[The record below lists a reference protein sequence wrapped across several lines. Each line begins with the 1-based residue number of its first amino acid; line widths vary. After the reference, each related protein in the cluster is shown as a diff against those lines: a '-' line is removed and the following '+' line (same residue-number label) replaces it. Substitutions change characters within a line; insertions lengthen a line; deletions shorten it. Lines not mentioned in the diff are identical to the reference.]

1 MKKFLLITVFWVIW
15 FYGLW
20 FAFNEFSYEN
30 AKTLAN
36 EYIRNSSVDENWKD
50 KNPHLNWEWK
60 YFYTDSDSPSYV
72 EFKVSCDN
80 NPSCWFIM
88 VNFDWDDVSIPIA
101 STSGNTPSEVL
112 VAKNWD
118 TDSSNSK
125 LYYFN
130 PFEQYVENEVSW
142 NVSSIDPQDDFSDSS
157 SWSLKANSL
166 WKSQEKTKKNKLLKD
181 KVLKAKD
188 EAKKFK
194 KSDEFKKL
202 KKELKDKKQTNWKD
216 DKVSFKYLD
225 MAMADE
231 WSSWASWYTP
241 PNSSDTYIAWNSTIS
256 CSSRTPCYNQY
267 KTTYNWKDAYS
278 WCTPTAVAIIYW
290 YYDRTFKDNTINYND
305 LVPWTATDVSE
316 LTPNNDIKNMI
327 DSIKNYMWSYYKYHS
342 DKNYYWT
349 ATLPSNFTK
358 AINYAIEKWYRNSTW
373 NYYSWETST
382 LFSKI
387 KVEINSWRPVM
398 VNSSEHSMVA
408 YWYNSSS
415 SLPVIRL
422 NMWWGA
428 SNYVTWTNW
437 VIYKYSN
444 IDYNMNSLYYWNPL
458 VKKPSISNIVTF
470 IIKK

>member
-1 MKKFLLITVFWVIW
+1 MKNFLLISIFWVIW

-118 TDSSNSK
+118 TDNSNSK

-130 PFEQYVENEVSW
+130 PFEQYAENEVSW

-225 MAMADE
+225 MAMAGSSQIINGSTYIT
-231 WSSWASWYTP
+231 WSSTTNC
-241 PNSSDTYIAWNSTIS
+241 NS
-256 CSSRTPCYNQY
+256 RVPCYRQF
-267 KTTYNWKDAYS
+267 TYNYSSWSCLS
-278 WCTPTAVAIIYW
+278 WCSPTAIAMLFWYHDRIGNYPKLIDWTAKDYIIWSTTDINITNMINSIRWYINTVCVNWQWSSTWTNMTQAYKYPVSKWYINTLAYRWTWTPTALMTIIKSEINKW
-290 YYDRTFKDNTINYND
+290 NPIIINTIR
-305 LVPWTATDVSE
+305 
-316 LTPNNDIKNMI
+316 
-327 DSIKNYMWSYYKYHS
+327 HS
-342 DKNYYWT
+342 V
-349 ATLPSNFTK
+349 
-358 AINYAIEKWYRNSTW
+358 TW
-373 NYYSWETST
+373 
-382 LFSKI
+382 
-387 KVEINSWRPVM
+387 
-398 VNSSEHSMVA
+398 
-408 YWYNSSS
+408 YWYNNTTGSEF
-415 SLPVIRL
+415 VRV
-422 NMWWGA
+422 NYWW
-428 SNYVTWTNW
+428 WNW
-437 VIYKYSN
+437 WYSN
-444 IDYNMNSLYYWNPL
+444 IDVNINSIDVNGTYYT
-458 VKKPSISNIVTF
+458 ISSTIRF
-470 IIKK
+470 DIK